1 MVRGCRGY
9 HGLHVAAT
17 RENWDKKIGMREAR
31 VLTFGLVGKRVYP
44 ARWMGL
50 DMEKMGPG
58 TTSCIKNQ
66 PNFEHCVGCNPL
78 P

>member
-1 MVRGCRGY
+1 
-9 HGLHVAAT
+9 
-17 RENWDKKIGMREAR
+17 
-31 VLTFGLVGKRVYP
+31 
-44 ARWMGL
+44 L